1 VVLGRAMVRRPCSSL
16 RPSSTSARAS
26 TVSGMAVH
34 PSDSRDENIRTVVD
48 LERAALAG
56 RSRAE
61 RLGDV
66 ITRLLGSTIFL
77 IIHLVWFGLWVLA
90 GWNLVPGL
98 PAFDHSRSRF

>member
-1 VVLGRAMVRRPCSSL
+1 MIAVVAKLFDQLVKQRGRKWSLGGPWSRRPCSSL
-16 RPSSTSARAS
+16 RPSSTSAKAS

-66 ITRLLGSTIFL
+66 ITRLLGSTTFL
-77 IIHLVWFGLWVLA
+77 IIHLV
-90 GWNLVPGL
+90 
-98 PAFDHSRSRF
+98 